1 MDYNTIIIIIGGII
15 VLAALI
21 TIIKSSSRDQSEAT
35 YNTAIMGLQK
45 IQDHETLDQ
54 ERIMHEISDMR
65 SDILQVKND
74 ILNLFELYNKNNKTN
89 ALGNIV
95 VDEEEPFNQML
106 NYNMFIQRNNN
117 IIQLYQEG
125 DTPDVIARKL
135 NKSVREV
142 EMVIKLVKWGGYSW
156 KGFAYLV

>member
-21 TIIKSSSRDQSEAT
+21 TIIKSSSRDQTEVT
-35 YNTAIMGLQK
+35 YNTPIMGLHK

-54 ERIMHEISDMR
+54 ERIMHEISNMR

-89 ALGNIV
+89 TLGNIV
-95 VDEEEPFNQML
+95 VDEEEPFNQTL

-142 EMVIKLVKWGGYSW
+142 EMVIKLVK
-156 KGFAYLV
+156 